1 MSDMKTLMEAVTKFS
16 FANPKQKPGDQ
27 WRGTDKGTPGN
38 KLVGGESVAYC
49 DSCDQPKKDCSCDL
63 KESLMMEYRHYV
75 EDAPPLV
82 ANTTPGGTTTST
94 PVAAGTAPAA
104 AGTTPAAGA
113 APAQPAT
120 TPAAGQ
126 KPQPAQ
132 TPQQA
137 AALAMK
143 DKQAMSTNLNQLK
156 TINPDLNVPRV
167 AGAITKDPKQL
178 SAGDAQ
184 ALDQL
189 GSTLKPALT
198 KPTGVGQIKSL
209 LQRLQQ

>member
-94 PVAAGTAPAA
+94 PVAAGT
-104 AGTTPAAGA
+104 TPAAGA

-167 AGAITKDPKQL
+167 ASAITKDPKQL